1 MIIKTKHISCSV
13 NIFLFRGVDEVKLIK
28 HIFNILMIVIILVG
42 CSSDSEKK
50 IISSEQLIYGE
61 SNEINLVQVDYKIEE
76 SNQFQDGSVI
86 AQLTQKLQGIELRQ
100 LLEDEEKE
108 LFKDKEI
115 LYTITLISKQSPNHG
130 KDAKG
135 SIVLIFLTG
144 EIVFLDI
151 KTMGDG
157 RTVSYINV
165 NEEIIKREAI
175 SSFIESLKK

>member
-1 MIIKTKHISCSV
+1 
-13 NIFLFRGVDEVKLIK
+13 
-28 HIFNILMIVIILVG
+28 MIVIILVG

-115 LYTITLISKQSPNHG
+115 LYTITLISEQSPSHG
-130 KDAKG
+130 KEAKG
-135 SIVLIFLTG
+135 GIVLIFLQ
-144 EIVFLDI
+144 V
-151 KTMGDG
+151 K
-157 RTVSYINV
+157 
-165 NEEIIKREAI
+165 
-175 SSFIESLKK
+175 